1 MSMKSNAQPLYFSAY
16 PLKAIQTATDAAST
30 SPYLKA
36 ALKGAAGPAAPER
49 ARILSISNPNAVLDK
64 TARIKT
70 SNAIEPGEN
79 GWFGNYE

>member
-16 PLKAIQTATDAAST
+16 PLKAIQAATAASST

-36 ALKGAAGPAAPER
+36 VLKGATGLAVPER
-49 ARILSISNPNAVLDK
+49 ARILPMSNPYPVLHT

-70 SNAIEPGEN
+70 SSAIEPGEN